1 MRRVIAAMNMTL
13 DGYCDQ
19 TYGIADEELHDHYS
33 DLLSNAGTILYGR
46 ITYQLMQYWQ
56 EVLEKP
62 SAQRSENRFAEV
74 IDRLPKVVFSHTLK
88 DTGWKS
94 ARLASG
100 DLKEEV
106 LALRKEEGKDILV
119 GSPSLIVGLTQLGLI
134 DEYQICIHPIIA
146 GKGLVLFKDIHDKI
160 TLKLLKTKTFRS
172 GAIVMYYRALRQ

>member
-13 DGYCDQ
+13 DGYCDH

-88 DTGWKS
+88 DPGWES
-94 ARLASG
+94 ARLANQN
-100 DLKEEV
+100 LEEEV
-106 LALRKEEGKDILV
+106 LALKQEESREILV
-119 GSPSLIVGLTQLGLI
+119 GSPSLIVGLTKLGLI
-134 DEYQICIHPIIA
+134 DEYQLCVHPVIA
-146 GKGLVLFKDIHDKI
+146 GKGLVLFKDINDKI
-160 TLKLLKTKTFRS
+160 TLKLLKTKSFGS
-172 GAIVMYYRALRQ
+172 GAIVLYYEPSRK

>member
-1 MRRVIAAMNMTL
+1 MNMTL
-13 DGYCDQ
+13 DGYCDH

-62 SAQRSENRFAEV
+62 SVQRSEKRFAEV
-74 IDRLPKVVFSHTLK
+74 IDRIPKVVFSHTLK
-88 DTGWKS
+88 DTGWES
-94 ARLASG
+94 ARLASR

-106 LALRKEEGKDILV
+106 LALRQEEGKNILV

-134 DEYQICIHPIIA
+134 DEYQICIHPVIA
-146 GKGLVLFKDIHDKI
+146 GKGLVLFRDMSDKI
-160 TLKLLKTKTFRS
+160 ILKLLKTKTFGS
-172 GAIVMYYRALRQ
+172 GAIVMYFESLRQ

>member
-13 DGYCDQ
+13 DGYCDH

-33 DLLSNAGTILYGR
+33 DLLSDAGTILYGR

-94 ARLASG
+94 ARLASR

-106 LALRKEEGKDILV
+106 LALRQEEGKDILV
-119 GSPSLIVGLTQLGLI
+119 GSPSLIVGLTQVGLI
-134 DEYQICIHPIIA
+134 DEYQICVHPVIA
-146 GKGLVLFKDIHDKI
+146 GKGLVLFKDISDKI
-160 TLKLLKTKTFRS
+160 MLKLLRTKPFGS
-172 GAIVMYYRALRQ
+172 GAIVLYYGPAR

>member
-1 MRRVIAAMNMTL
+1 MNMTL
-13 DGYCDQ
+13 DGYCDH

-62 SAQRSENRFAEV
+62 SVQRSEKRFAEV
-74 IDRLPKVVFSHTLK
+74 IDRIPKVVFSHTLK
-88 DTGWKS
+88 DTGWES
-94 ARLASG
+94 SRLASR

-106 LALRKEEGKDILV
+106 LALRQEEGKNILV

-134 DEYQICIHPIIA
+134 DEYQICIHPVIA
-146 GKGLVLFKDIHDKI
+146 GKGLVLFRDMSDKI
-160 TLKLLKTKTFRS
+160 ILKLLKTKTFGS
-172 GAIVMYYRALRQ
+172 GAIVMYYESLRQ